1 MIILSIFPDDPIK
14 ALICY
19 VGIAVIIGA
28 ILYYAIVK
36 DTF

>member
-1 MIILSIFPDDPIK
+1 MFILSIFPDDPLK

-19 VGIAVIIGA
+19 VGIVIIAGG
-28 ILYYAIVK
+28 IIYYTIFK